1 MEVKR
6 DYKREWKKEKETK
19 TSRLVKIDKELYE
32 KLDKKL
38 KEEGKSFTGLV
49 IDAVLKYLYEDEK
62 K

>member
-1 MEVKR
+1 MNMKR
-6 DYKREWKKEKETK
+6 DYKKEWEKEKETR

-38 KEEGKSFTGLV
+38 KEERKSFTGLV
-49 IDAVLKYLYEDEK
+49 IDAILEYLDEDDK

>member
-1 MEVKR
+1 MKVKR
-6 DYKREWKKEKETK
+6 DYKREWEKEKETR